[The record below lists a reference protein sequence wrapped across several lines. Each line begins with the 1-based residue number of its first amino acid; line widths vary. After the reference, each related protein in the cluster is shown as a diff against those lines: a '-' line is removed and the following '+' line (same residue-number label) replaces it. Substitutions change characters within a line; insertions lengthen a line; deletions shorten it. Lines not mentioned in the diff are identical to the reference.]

1 MQRLDASVFARW
13 RFLTLT
19 VLICAWLLLAPML
32 TGDWR
37 MQLLLEGFM
46 AVTVVFTM
54 WANPHWKRLRNTLIV
69 LWLLSFTGTLLSIL
83 TADTAWRWSRTLEL
97 LTLVPLMAMLAAG
110 ILAFVLRERT
120 LTLDSI
126 FATIAAYL
134 LVAVMFAQIYL
145 CLLAWRPASFTMPVD
160 VATRPLHLLQAEIVF
175 AGNLV
180 QGNGLAALADGR
192 AGIEIADASD
202 VRFEG
207 NDVSLATVG
216 YGDILPATPTARTL
230 AMIEAV
236 GGQFYVAVVVAI
248 FVGMYTSQ
256 RRR

>member
-160 VATRPLHLLQAEIVF
+160 VATRPLHLLQADITYF
-175 AGNLV
+175 SLV
-180 QGNGLAALADGR
+180 T
-192 AGIEIADASD
+192 
-202 VRFEG
+202 
-207 NDVSLATVG
+207 LATVG